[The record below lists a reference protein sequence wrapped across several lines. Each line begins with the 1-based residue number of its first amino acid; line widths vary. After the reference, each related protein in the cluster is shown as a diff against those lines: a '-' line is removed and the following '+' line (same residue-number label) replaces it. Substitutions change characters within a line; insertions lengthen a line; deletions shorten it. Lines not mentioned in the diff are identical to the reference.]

1 MWSERRLCQRPLS
14 LSYLHERRLCMRGGS
29 ASEPPIYQSICTQ
42 PCATVCL
49 SMPAAR
55 RHHGVSM
62 CVWSEAACIYG
73 GSEAAWWHGV
83 LKIKCVM
90 QVEFLSNGS
99 HVGSD
104 KWVMAP
110 LAELLNHQPFS
121 GHIQWQDND
130 VSSGVFQIIS
140 DRDYLAGEQVLRYSY
155 DLPSTQYET
164 RRCFMLLV

>member
-1 MWSERRLCQRPLS
+1 M
-14 LSYLHERRLCMRGGS
+14 
-29 ASEPPIYQSICTQ
+29 
-42 PCATVCL
+42 
-49 SMPAAR
+49 
-55 RHHGVSM
+55 
-62 CVWSEAACIYG
+62 
-73 GSEAAWWHGV
+73 AAWRAY
-83 LKIKCVM
+83 KCVK

-140 DRDYLAGEQVLRYSY
+140 DRHYNAGEQVLRYSY
-155 DLPSTQYET
+155 ALLYSELLSYDVLYSYHVLYLF
-164 RRCFMLLV
+164 RCWCDSLFTPAPLLHARVRECV

>member
-1 MWSERRLCQRPLS
+1 MSE
-14 LSYLHERRLCMRGGS
+14 
-29 ASEPPIYQSICTQ
+29 APIYQSIFIKAAYLSVYLH
-42 PCATVCL
+42 PAVCDRV
-49 SMPAAR
+49 SMYAWSEAAW
-55 RHHGVSM
+55 HHGVSM
-62 CVWSEAACIYG
+62 YVWSEAACMYG
-73 GSEAAWWHGV
+73 GSEAAWRAY
-83 LKIKCVM
+83 KCVK

-140 DRDYLAGEQVLRYSY
+140 DRHYLAGEQVFRYLY
-155 DLPSTQYET
+155 DLLYS
-164 RRCFMLLV
+164 